1 MKREYMV
8 VRKEKIELL
17 KKEKIPEGT
26 RALVTDFPESDESEF
41 WLNTIK
47 ISLDTVWNNQPD
59 DGYAPTCGKNDA
71 ILLRYPFTDLSSSK
85 VRSAD
90 IISIYTL

>member
-26 RALVTDFPESDESEF
+26 RALVTVFPESDESEF
-41 WLNTIK
+41 
-47 ISLDTVWNNQPD
+47 
-59 DGYAPTCGKNDA
+59 
-71 ILLRYPFTDLSSSK
+71 
-85 VRSAD
+85 
-90 IISIYTL
+90 

>member
-26 RALVTDFPESDESEF
+26 RVLVTVFPESDESEF
-41 WLNTIK
+41 WLNTIQ
-47 ISLDTVWNNQPD
+47 ISLDTVWNNLPD
-59 DGYAPTCGKNDA
+59 DGYAHLHKE
-71 ILLRYPFTDLSSSK
+71 
-85 VRSAD
+85 
-90 IISIYTL
+90 